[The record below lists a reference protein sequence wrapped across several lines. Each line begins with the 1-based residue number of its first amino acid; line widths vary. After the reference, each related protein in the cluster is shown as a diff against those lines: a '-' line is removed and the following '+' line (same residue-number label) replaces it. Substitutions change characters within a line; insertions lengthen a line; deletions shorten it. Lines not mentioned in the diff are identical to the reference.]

1 MEKQNIND
9 LINKAKS
16 SNQQKAIQKIVPIV
30 TKEIEEVQFSFY
42 LEKELLKKLKLKAL
56 QEDTSMKQIVNDAV
70 KSFLISS
77 VIISSSGSHTPAS
90 RYWLMIAGLHSKIS
104 GASLVANAVA
114 SFVVVY
120 SSYGIARND
129 T

>member
-30 TKEIEEVQFSFY
+30 NKEIEEVQFSFY

-70 KSFLISS
+70 KSFLI
-77 VIISSSGSHTPAS
+77 
-90 RYWLMIAGLHSKIS
+90 
-104 GASLVANAVA
+104 
-114 SFVVVY
+114 
-120 SSYGIARND
+120 
-129 T
+129 